1 MIVVVYLVIL
11 VAGFFFLVVRP
22 QRRQMAAR
30 RALIASI
37 GVGDDV
43 VTSGGIYGT
52 VRSLGD
58 DTVELEIAPAVVVTV
73 ARGAIAGRLTG
84 PEDAGNQLRS
94 AGFADDDH
102 RDDFGD
108 DQHLGNGHGDDQH
121 FDNGSGD
128 DRPDAAGGA
137 G

>member
-1 MIVVVYLVIL
+1 LSVIVVVYLVVL

-30 RALIASI
+30 RALIASV
-37 GVGDDV
+37 GVGDEV
-43 VTSGGIYGT
+43 VTSGGIHGT
-52 VRSLGD
+52 VRALGD

-84 PEDAGNQLRS
+84 DETTGFEGSANELRS
-94 AGFADDDH
+94 ADFEDDDPH
-102 RDDFGD
+102 HDLSDGPDDG
-108 DQHLGNGHGDDQH
+108 LP
-121 FDNGSGD
+121 GD

>member
-1 MIVVVYLVIL
+1 VIVVVYLVIL

-30 RALIASI
+30 RALIASV

-58 DTVELEIAPAVVVTV
+58 DSVELEIAPAVVVTV

-84 PEDAGNQLRS
+84 SDEATNQLRS
-94 AGFADDDH
+94 TGFTDDDPRNDH
-102 RDDFGD
+102 RTNDRDD
-108 DQHLGNGHGDDQH
+108 DQHL
-121 FDNGSGD
+121 DNGSGE

>member
-11 VAGFFFLVVRP
+11 VGGFFFLVVRP

-30 RALIASI
+30 RALIASVGI
-37 GVGDDV
+37 GDDV

-52 VRSLGD
+52 VRSLHD
-58 DTVELEIAPAVVVTV
+58 ETVELEIAPAVVVTV
-73 ARGAIAGRLTG
+73 ARGAIAGKLTDSG
-84 PEDAGNQLRS
+84 GGTNDLRS
-94 AGFADDDH
+94 GG
-102 RDDFGD
+102 FGD
-108 DQHLGNGHGDDQH
+108 DDPLDDQR
-121 FDNGSGD
+121 FDSGSDD

>member
-1 MIVVVYLVIL
+1 MIVVVYLVVL

-22 QRRQMAAR
+22 QRRQMATR
-30 RALIASI
+30 RALIASV
-37 GVGDDV
+37 GVGDEV
-43 VTSGGIYGT
+43 VTSGGIHGT

-84 PEDAGNQLRS
+84 IDTPEDEAYGNELRS
-94 AGFADDDH
+94 ADFEDDDPH
-102 RDDFGD
+102 HDLSDGPDDGLPGD
-108 DQHLGNGHGDDQH
+108 E
-121 FDNGSGD
+121 
-128 DRPDAAGGA
+128 RPDAAGGA